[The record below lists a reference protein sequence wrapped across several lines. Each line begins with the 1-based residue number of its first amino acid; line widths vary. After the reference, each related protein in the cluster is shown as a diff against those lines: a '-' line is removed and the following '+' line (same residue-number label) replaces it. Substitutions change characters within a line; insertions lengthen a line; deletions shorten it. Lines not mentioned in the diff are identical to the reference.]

1 MVSMGLDTHTMMASG
16 EYFRTGERKSSI
28 QGYTFFAQSVAA
40 ATDYAES
47 HGGGGVSCDSNWGRK
62 EDEEEIL

>member
-1 MVSMGLDTHTMMASG
+1 MVDLHLPTLIILYSKT
-16 EYFRTGERKSSI
+16 YWNGERKSSI